1 MIKQKVGNNHYA
13 LMTASEI
20 CEVARGNMRWMRF
33 QENLQYGNGAVRTE
47 KFLELA
53 TTGDYSL
60 VEQSE
65 SMLKLIEDQVP
76 VSKGWRNVDD
86 VVGAVPNVPAFLAGH
101 PQCMRR
107 RERTMRESA
116 PLTIFMNLT
125 SSMAIPQEKIL
136 KRGIV
141 LLALTRLLVEHRAV
155 ELWVGS
161 SLSNS
166 TREICTA
173 AWRIDTAPLDL
184 ARAAY
189 HISSVAMSR
198 LFGYATCEQLIDKH
212 IGGYGHDDVEQ
223 LKQVAGWYD
232 VMYIPAIRYNDPM
245 VDNPVGWIKN
255 VMKQYVQQE
264 EAA

>member
-1 MIKQKVGNNHYA
+1 MIRQQVGGNHYA

-20 CEVARGNMRWMRF
+20 CDVARGNMKWMRH
-33 QENLQYGNGAVRTE
+33 QENIQYGNGAVRTE

-53 TTGDYSL
+53 STGDYSL

-65 SMLKLIEDQVP
+65 KMLSLIEDQVP
-76 VSKGWRNVDD
+76 VSRGWRNVDD

-107 RERTMRESA
+107 RMRTMKESA

-125 SSMAIPQEKIL
+125 SSMSISQDKIL

-161 SLSNS
+161 SLSDRTS
-166 TREICTA
+166 EIYTA

-212 IGGYGHDDVEQ
+212 IGGHGHQNPDE
-223 LKQVAGWYD
+223 LKRVAGWND
-232 VMYIPAIRYNDPM
+232 LLYIPSIMNNDPM

-255 VMKQYVQQE
+255 VMKKYVVQE